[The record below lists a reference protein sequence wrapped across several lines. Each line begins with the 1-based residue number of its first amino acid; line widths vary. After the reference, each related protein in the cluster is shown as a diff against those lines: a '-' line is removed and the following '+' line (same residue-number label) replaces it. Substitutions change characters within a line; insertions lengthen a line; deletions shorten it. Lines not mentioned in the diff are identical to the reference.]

1 MLAGCLIFNLLPVT
15 EIFSADT
22 ESDQSVS
29 EYDLLIKRFEANRQQ
44 RKFVDQFIAIAD
56 KYPGQAG
63 ALSSLEWV
71 LRYFRAGKECDLALT
86 RLTQSHSKSADLPS
100 IFSRIGHNPSLEVG
114 RFYNSVIQHN
124 LHPHVQ
130 GEARYRLA
138 LYLTRQNQI
147 AREVRGLPEKRD
159 RYELFYGKQLT
170 EYLVNADLHKSRD
183 RAIAMLHEIQDN
195 YADVKVFKGTLGDL
209 ATRELFHIEHLSV
222 GGTVPE
228 ISGEDVDGDEFKLS
242 DYRGKIVM
250 IDFWADWCVACRAMY
265 SFNRQ
270 LVQDM
275 QGRPFVLVGINS
287 DRNRTQTKKVIA
299 TQRLTWRS
307 WWNGGSTRGPISTQ
321 WGVETWPVIYVVD
334 ENGLI
339 HHKNIKGTSLR
350 QAIEKLVSD
359 LEARQS
365 KESN

>member
-1 MLAGCLIFNLLPVT
+1 MLVITFTSGVETLH
-15 EIFSADT
+15 ADEEVD
-22 ESDQSVS
+22 ESVVAY
-29 EYDLLIKRFEANRQQ
+29 ETLTKKFEANRQQ
-44 RKFVDQFIAIAD
+44 RKFVSKFIEIAD
-56 KYPGQAG
+56 KFPGQAG

-86 RLTQSHSKSADLPS
+86 RLTKQHASSADLPS
-100 IFSRIGHNPSLEVG
+100 VFSRIGHNPSLEVG
-114 RFYNSVIQHN
+114 RFYEAVIKAN
-124 LHPHVQ
+124 PHPHVQ

-147 AREVRGLPEKRD
+147 AREIRAQPEKRD
-159 RYELFYGKQLT
+159 RYDLFYGKELT
-170 EYLVNADLHKSRD
+170 DHLVTNDLTQSRL
-183 RAIAMLHEIQDN
+183 RAIEMLNEIN
-195 YADVKVFKGTLGDL
+195 NRYGEIKVFKGTLSDL
-209 ATRELFHIEHLSV
+209 ATKELFHIEHLSV

-228 ISGEDVDGDEFKLS
+228 IIGEDIDGEQFKLS
-242 DYRGKIVM
+242 DFRGKIVM

-287 DRNRTQTKKVIA
+287 DRNRQQTKKVVA

-307 WWNGGSTRGPISTQ
+307 WWNGGSTRGPISTR

-339 HHKNIKGTSLR
+339 HHKNIKGASLR
-350 QAIEKLVSD
+350 QAIEELVSD
-359 LEARQS
+359 LEASQS
-365 KESN
+365 AKSD